1 MRVLPLL
8 GVAGSVECYG
18 DEQGAADGDRRFL
31 LFLSVSAL
39 FAIARGNQVWGGS
52 ETSKVLQMK
61 TRLFL
66 LILLCL

>member
-8 GVAGSVECYG
+8 GVTGSVECYG

-39 FAIARGNQVWGGS
+39 FAIARGNQVGGVGGGFRDEQGAADEDDFS
-52 ETSKVLQMK
+52 
-61 TRLFL
+61 
-66 LILLCL
+66 C

>member
-18 DEQGAADGDRRFL
+18 DEQGAADGDRCFL

-39 FAIARGNQVWGGS
+39 FAIARGNQV
-52 ETSKVLQMK
+52 
-61 TRLFL
+61 
-66 LILLCL
+66 